1 MKKNFQVLVAL
12 FSLYLF
18 SSCSVENDVSQPIQT
33 ATPTKKPYT
42 YLALGDS
49 YTIGESVCETCR
61 FPAQLSKKL
70 EFTSKKY
77 IFPSNNCA
85 NRLDYNQLAFIATQN
100 PLPITI

>member
-33 ATPTKKPYT
+33 ATPTQKPYT

-49 YTIGESVCETCR
+49 YTIGESVVKPVVFQR
-61 FPAQLSKKL
+61 NYQK
-70 EFTSKKY
+70 
-77 IFPSNNCA
+77 N
-85 NRLDYNQLAFIATQN
+85 
-100 PLPITI
+100 